1 VSAIAG
7 AIDWSRG
14 SASAD
19 HLDVMLASFP
29 LREPDL
35 VAHKSPHA
43 AVGRIQLGRGAD
55 GAFVPELLVAIDGEV
70 ENAPDLASQL
80 GLRVDAPVARVVAA
94 AFERWGVE
102 ACDRLRGE
110 AVVVVWDGRARTL
123 FAMRDRLA
131 VRPLFYCTRGSA
143 VLVSSHPEP
152 LLATGVA
159 TSAPDDEV
167 VADYLLWNFNTA
179 ERSFFRDI
187 RRVPGG
193 HVLVA
198 RSGRTEIREYR
209 RLELVDRGLRTKA
222 DFQEELRRLFFRA
235 VERRLQSPRP
245 VVMQLSGGV
254 DSSAIVCVA
263 DRLLAESGT
272 RAGAV
277 AAGAVHP
284 GMACDES
291 GYIRAVEERV
301 RLPVETWDGTQA
313 LETELEDVPVY
324 APGGR
329 FPLANGTEGDVE
341 IARRL
346 GAEVILSGMGGD
358 QVGSSYG
365 VLRDSVTDGRLFDT
379 YAFIK
384 RAPWHTAADKRRLV
398 LRLAKS
404 LAPAWLRRAHDALRP
419 RREERPAWLAEHA
432 WRRERL
438 LYDPVLSSVPRTE
451 IQRQRWLDVTSPRHV
466 FGIEVFQ
473 EHAMRNGLELR
484 LPFMDWELTQLI
496 LATPPRHWPPPW
508 PNERLHRDAL
518 AALLPEAV
526 AQRRT
531 KANFSLALANRVK
544 RQARP
549 IRAMLSQRQWRA
561 EAFVDRREI
570 LRLLGRLEHE
580 ERPDF
585 SLAWAVWS
593 AATLEAWL
601 ARVSRY
607 TS

>member
-1 VSAIAG
+1 
-7 AIDWSRG
+7 
-14 SASAD
+14 
-19 HLDVMLASFP
+19 MLASFP
-29 LREPDL
+29 LRGLEA
-35 VAHKSPHA
+35 VAHRSPDA
-43 AVGRIQLGRGAD
+43 AVGRLSFGRGAD
-55 GAFVPELLVAIDGEV
+55 GAFAPELLVAIDGEI
-70 ENAPDLASQL
+70 ENGSALASEL
-80 GLRVDAPVARVVAA
+80 DLPADVPVARAVAA
-94 AFERWGVE
+94 AFQRWGAE

-110 AVVVVWDGRARTL
+110 AVVVVWDGHTRTL

-131 VRPLFYCTRGSA
+131 VRPLFYCGKGS
-143 VLVSSHPEP
+143 VLLIASHPEP

-159 TSAPDDEV
+159 SSAPDQEV

-179 ERSFFRDI
+179 DRSFFRDI
-187 RRVPGG
+187 GRVPGG

-198 RSGRTEIREYR
+198 RSGRTEVREYR
-209 RLELVDRGLRTKA
+209 RLVLADRGLRTKG
-222 DFQEELRRLFFRA
+222 DFQEALRQSFFRA
-235 VERRLQSPRP
+235 VEQRLQSPKP

-263 DRLLAESGT
+263 DRLLAPNG
-272 RAGAV
+272 AQAV

-291 GYIRAVEERV
+291 GYIRAVKGHV

-329 FPLANGTEGDVE
+329 FPLANGTEGDVHV
-341 IARRL
+341 ARRL
-346 GAEVILSGMGGD
+346 GAEVLLSGMGGD
-358 QVGSSYG
+358 QLGSSYG
-365 VLRDSVTDGRLFDT
+365 VLRDSVTDGRLLDT
-379 YAFIK
+379 YAFIR
-384 RAPWHTAADKRRLV
+384 RAPWHSAADKGRLV

-404 LAPAWLRRAHDALRP
+404 LAPPWLRRAHDALRP
-419 RREERPAWLAEHA
+419 RKEERPTWMAEHA
-432 WRRERL
+432 WRLPRL
-438 LYDPVLSSVPRTE
+438 RHDPVLPPALQTE
-451 IQRQRWLDVTSPRHV
+451 IQRQRWLDLTSPRHV
-466 FGIEVFQ
+466 FGVEVFQ

-484 LPFMDWELTQLI
+484 LPFMDWELTEVVLS
-496 LATPPRHWPPPW
+496 TPARHWPPPW

-518 AALLPEAV
+518 APLLPDAV

-544 RQARP
+544 RQARTIAAILARP
-549 IRAMLSQRQWRA
+549 QWRA
-561 EAFVDRREI
+561 EAFVDQAEAR
-570 LRLLGRLEHE
+570 RLLGRLEHE

-601 ARVSRY
+601 ERVSRY